1 MAKKDFRKELG
12 GIGGG
17 AMGLIRP
24 TTATEPPQQVKAAA
38 AATGS
43 NKKKKVCLTLCEENL
58 LKLKTIG
65 ANNGLPIN
73 SLIDKAISR
82 AIEQYEKANGEIIIT
97 NSKIDDIF

>member
-17 AMGLIRP
+17 AMGLLRP
-24 TTATEPPQQVKAAA
+24 TTATEQPQQVKA

-65 ANNGLPIN
+65 ANNGLPLN
-73 SLIDKAISR
+73 TLIDKAISR

-97 NSKIDDIF
+97 NNRIEDIF